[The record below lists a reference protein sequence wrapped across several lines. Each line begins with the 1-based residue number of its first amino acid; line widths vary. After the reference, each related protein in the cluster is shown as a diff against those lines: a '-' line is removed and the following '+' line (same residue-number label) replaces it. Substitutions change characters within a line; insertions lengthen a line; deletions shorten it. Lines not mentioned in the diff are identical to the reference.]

1 MNAPT
6 HFSIAMLMSA
16 FFSIAYYGVIELNL
30 RILLTFKRRQG
41 LYFWSLFI
49 ATWGIA
55 LNTTGFIPNFFNII
69 LSIWIST
76 TLSIIGWIFMVTGQ
90 STVLYSR
97 LHLVLYDNTK
107 RRGVLALIIT
117 NAFVCHLPVAILFWG
132 VSSSHPATFRRPYEI
147 YERVQLTIFALQEM
161 LISSMYIYY
170 TAGFF
175 GPEIALRG
183 TQRRAMMKQLILINV
198 ILIILDVLVV
208 GLQFAGLYEI
218 QISFK
223 VAVYS
228 IKLRLEFDVLNHLL
242 RLTRNPSHN
251 FTSFSNHEGTE
262 LLPRAV
268 RDGRENGLG
277 TTSPRATDSQ
287 PNTPRAALTE

>member
-1 MNAPT
+1 
-6 HFSIAMLMSA
+6 MLMSA

-55 LNTTGFIPNFFNII
+55 LNTTGFILNFFNIM

-161 LISSMYIYY
+161 LISS
-170 TAGFF
+170 
-175 GPEIALRG
+175 
-183 TQRRAMMKQLILINV
+183 MKQLILINV

-287 PNTPRAALTE
+287 PNTPRAAPTE